1 MRDAKAAYSSAV
13 DDQAVA
19 VGELAA
25 ASSLR
30 DWSRDP
36 QAPYKLR
43 AGPVV
48 PIAFDATDPV
58 LILDVI
64 AALRQVIEPPQ
75 PKPFPVAVSVP
86 APVPET
92 PADEPVPR
100 PDHQGWTEST
110 VRRHRAKRTPRRLP
124 RPEDVLARRGAIVVG
139 LDVAAGWRC
148 ALAAKWLTGP
158 PQSRDSCVV
167 ARFPCWLTV

>member
-75 PKPFPVAVSVP
+75 PKPFPSP
-86 APVPET
+86 SPSR
-92 PADEPVPR
+92 R
-100 PDHQGWTEST
+100 PC
-110 VRRHRAKRTPRRLP
+110 PRRP
-124 RPEDVLARRGAIVVG
+124 RTNPSRGLIIRVGQSRPYGAIVRSEHLGVY
-139 LDVAAGWRC
+139 LDR
-148 ALAAKWLTGP
+148 KTY
-158 PQSRDSCVV
+158 
-167 ARFPCWLTV
+167 